1 MKIVTT
7 SLVALLAFA
16 SLGSAEK
23 KQKLDIVDTAVAAGS
38 FNTLAAA
45 LKAGGLVDA
54 LKGDGPFT
62 VFAPTDEAF
71 AKLPKGT
78 VETLLKPE
86 NKSKLV
92 DILTYHVVSGRV
104 PSKKAVKLD
113 SATALN
119 KKSIKL
125 EVKDGS
131 LYLNSSKVVKADIK
145 CSNGVIHVI
154 DSVLIPS
161 AGGKTG
167 KNRTDDLMVAAIE
180 KGVKLFN
187 HGQHGACA
195 DIYEMAALAGL
206 KMDSKALSSDRKAIL
221 TTALKASQSSQCD
234 TTRAWTMRR
243 ALDRIMASTK

>member
-1 MKIVTT
+1 MKLVTT
-7 SLVALLAFA
+7 TLIGMLAFA
-16 SLGSAEK
+16 SIASAEK
-23 KQKLDIVDTAVAAGS
+23 KAKKDIVDTAVAAGS

-86 NKSKLV
+86 NKDKLV
-92 DILTYHVVSGRV
+92 DILTYHVISGKV
-104 PSKKAVKLD
+104 ASKKAVKLD
-113 SATALN
+113 TAKALN
-119 KKSIKL
+119 KKSISL

-145 CSNGVIHVI
+145 CSNGIIHVI

-161 AGGKTG
+161 AGEKTG
-167 KNRTDDLMVAAIE
+167 KNVTEDLMVAAIE

-195 DIYEMAALAGL
+195 DVYEVAALAGL
-206 KMDSKALSSDRKAIL
+206 KMDSKELSSDTKAVL
-221 TTALKASQSSQCD
+221 MTALKASQNSQCD

-243 ALDRIMASTK
+243 ALDRVMASTK